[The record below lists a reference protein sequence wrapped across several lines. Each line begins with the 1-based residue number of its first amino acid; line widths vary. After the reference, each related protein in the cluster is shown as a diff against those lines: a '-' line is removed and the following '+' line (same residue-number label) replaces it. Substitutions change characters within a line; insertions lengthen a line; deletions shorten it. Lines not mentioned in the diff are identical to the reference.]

1 MIMIARSKRT
11 GGWAKGALSCLRD
24 RSGSIATEFA
34 LVLPLTALLLSGI
47 VELGMAVNNGTAL
60 ENGARAGAQFALVQ
74 GLDAPGIEA
83 VIANASNLDPD
94 TLTVNSRE
102 FWECSDQWGTEVDS
116 STDCGSGIPLASFIE
131 VKVIQAY
138 TPIFSFL
145 DSLTPTQLNGS
156 ATVRVPG

>member
-1 MIMIARSKRT
+1 MIAKIKRT
-11 GGWAKGALSCLRD
+11 GGWAKGPLSCLRD
-24 RSGSIATEFA
+24 HSGSIATEFA
-34 LVLPLTALLLSGI
+34 LVLPITALLLSGI
-47 VELGMAVNNGTAL
+47 IEFGIAVNNGTAL
-60 ENGARAGAQFALVQ
+60 ENGARAGAQFALEQ
-74 GLDAPGIEA
+74 GLNAPGIKA
-83 VIANASNLDPD
+83 VVANASNLDPD

-131 VKVIQAY
+131 VKVTQTY